1 MTTCGIFGFEFT
13 RPFEAD
19 GLTFQPLYTHP
30 AEAKK
35 HAHDEH
41 AHHLTGTVSG
51 ANLQLGQ
58 VTYRLAAVLSFIE
71 RLDVRLSE
79 PIDDPTAATEPRA
92 HFEEVMR
99 NGRRPTGG
107 GAVIN
112 PDTFPPHRDAR
123 QTFIKLAMGHLA
135 DDEFCERTKFR
146 LLLIKAAETCRQR
159 SPFLEVSYFLL
170 MSGLEAFSR
179 EVQNDRDSPAAAPIA
194 RMLAGYGFK
203 ISENNPKNL
212 PRAISTY
219 LHIRN
224 AIFHN
229 GELSKTVRL
238 GSDTSFTVNGEDYLI
253 HLQAL
258 VCLTVMKVIG
268 FEDLERNW
276 DGWFD
281 YQRPHGNLG
290 QADPAEF
297 LAALREDSSSP

>member
-19 GLTFQPLYTHP
+19 GLTFQPLYSHSN
-30 AEAKK
+30 EAKK
-35 HAHDEH
+35 HALDED

-51 ANLQLGQ
+51 ANLQFGQ

-71 RLDVRLSE
+71 HLDVRLSE
-79 PIDDPTAATEPRA
+79 PADDPAAATEPRA
-92 HFEEVMR
+92 YFEEVMR
-99 NGRRPTGG
+99 IGQRPPAG

-112 PDTFPPHRDAR
+112 SDTFPPHRNAR
-123 QTFIKLAMGHLA
+123 RDFIKLAMAHLA
-135 DDEFCERTKFR
+135 DDKFCEETKFR

-170 MSGLEAFSR
+170 MSGLEAFCR
-179 EVQNDRDSPAAAPIA
+179 EVQNDKVSPPAAVIA
-194 RMLAGYGFK
+194 RTLQGYGFK
-203 ISENNPKNL
+203 VVTDSPKNL

-229 GELSKTVRL
+229 GELSRTVPL
-238 GSDTSFTVNGEDYLI
+238 GNGTSFTVNGEDYLI

-290 QADPAEF
+290 QVDPNEF
-297 LAALREDSSSP
+297 LAALREDSSP